1 VKGVGYV
8 AKLETR
14 LNDSEINVLTAYS
27 KKIDGFLLPCAE
39 AQVKEEIEPLMLQ
52 FQGQIADISKIG
64 KVYTQFLS
72 EYPQWL
78 LARYV
83 NEFFGGK
90 MGAKAFL
97 PTVPEISS
105 WCNAQLEQAR
115 REKQNIFALLNA
127 KFIGRIEATDEQKQ
141 AAVIMLA
148 DYRKDDFLPKSK
160 GFNRPAIDLNNYTP
174 SPHGAAIK
182 QDLEN
187 RKSAK

>member
-1 VKGVGYV
+1 
-8 AKLETR
+8 
-14 LNDSEINVLTAYS
+14 
-27 KKIDGFLLPCAE
+27 
-39 AQVKEEIEPLMLQ
+39 MLQ

-72 EYPQWL
+72 EYPRWL

-97 PTVPEISS
+97 PTVPEISA

-115 REKQNIFALLNA
+115 REKQNVFALLNA
-127 KFIGRIEATDEQKQ
+127 KFTGRVEATEEQKQ

-148 DYRKDDFLPKSK
+148 DFRKEDFIPKSK
-160 GFNRPAIDLNNYTP
+160 GFNRATINIENYTP
-174 SPHGAAIK
+174 SPHVTAIK